1 MMLYIGRNVKAEIDG
16 LRFDLGRGGSMLK
29 DEKLIQEFVVEAKEH
44 VEKIES
50 GLLSFE
56 QKEYDE
62 NVINAIFRSA
72 HNIKGTAGFFGFQK
86 IVELSHAMESVL
98 GKIRS
103 RELALVFDIVDAL
116 LMANDE
122 LRELLDHIAISEERD
137 IASLVKRLQHIYI
150 SGKDAQMIEPLDAG
164 DETFIPEIPQK
175 AAKKHKDDADSKMIS
190 ELGKKGHKIYKYVH
204 ALDSQQNDVERF
216 SINMS
221 KSIQSIGTIL
231 NSYIRNKNFVT
242 EENFSGQ
249 EIVFLFSTVL
259 EKELAVM
266 AIGANAREI
275 EELSISTQSAE
286 IFQLLSETEEKS
298 AYPKE
303 ENLLKNKQKALDLS
317 EEKIKNDLAEE
328 RIKVDVALLNNLV
341 NLSSEMV
348 LARNQLLRLLEAH
361 VDGIPGIRPVLQK
374 IDHTT
379 TEMQEKIMRTRMQP
393 ISILFHSIPRLV
405 RDLSKKLG
413 KSLTL
418 KMEGKE
424 VEMDKSILEG
434 LIDPF
439 THLIRNALDHGIEKP
454 EIRKDLGKDP
464 TAMIEIKARHEGG
477 RVIIDIMD
485 DGAGIDVEKVRQQ
498 ALQKG
503 LVGQDEARD
512 ISESKMAEL
521 VFLPG
526 FSTVSQ
532 VSDISGRGVGLDV
545 VRSNIEKFG
554 GTVELHT
561 LKGKGTTFR
570 LLLPL
575 TLAIIPSLILSV
587 SKHSFALPQAHLQ
600 EIVRIVDG
608 QETGRLQWIQGHR
621 VLQLRGKLVPIVHL
635 ADVIGLEKNFE
646 VTSPIT
652 RILIIR
658 IARRTFGIIVDV
670 IHGQEELLVKPM
682 PNHLKEVK
690 VYSGVTILGDG
701 SIAMVLDVDGI
712 ASMGNLVFSEEGV
725 ESSQSEMVSL
735 ENQIQ
740 EMQDLLLFQ
749 CSGPEI
755 FGLHLSMIAR
765 VNEISPHQIEEV
777 GNKQYY
783 NSQGNVMQLI
793 RLEQYLPVASK
804 EQSGEKMYL
813 ITPKGNNLSV
823 GLLVRKIK
831 DTVQVD
837 SLMVEED
844 IQGKGL
850 LGSTIINEK
859 IVLLVDLHEVFEM
872 SIPEQYAQLNNY
884 TIADPAKNILLVED
898 NPFFIKL
905 EKRYLEQGG
914 YRVFIAHNGKE
925 ALQILGQ
932 QRIDIV
938 MSDIHMPV
946 MNGMEMVKHIRA
958 DEKISSLPIILMS
971 ASIKND
977 SQEKLFL
984 GAGFNS
990 YAYKFDKADVLKKVA
1005 DVQGVRGEFS

>member
-1 MMLYIGRNVKAEIDG
+1 MLCIRRNVKAEIDG
-16 LRFDLGRGGSMLK
+16 LLFDLERGGSMLK

-62 NVINAIFRSA
+62 NAINAIFRSA
-72 HNIKGTAGFFGFQK
+72 HNIKGTAGFFGFK
-86 IVELSHAMESVL
+86 NIVELSHAMESVL

-103 RELALVFDIVDAL
+103 RKIALLFDIVDAL

-122 LRELLDHIAISEERD
+122 LRELLDHIAISEERN
-137 IASLVKRLQHIYI
+137 IAPLVKRLQHIYI
-150 SGKDAQMIEPLDAG
+150 SGKDAQLIEPLDA
-164 DETFIPEIPQK
+164 ENEASILEVPQK
-175 AAKKHKDDADSKMIS
+175 AAKKHKDDVDNKMIR

-216 SINMS
+216 SSNMS

-231 NSYIRNKNFVT
+231 NSYIWNKNSFGNV
-242 EENFSGQ
+242 
-249 EIVFLFSTVL
+249 IVFLFSTVL
-259 EKELAVM
+259 EKELAIM
-266 AIGANAREI
+266 AIGGNAKEI
-275 EELSISTQSAE
+275 EELSISTQSTE
-286 IFQLLSETEEKS
+286 IFQLLSETKEKP

-303 ENLLKNKQKALDLS
+303 ESLLNTKQRALDLS
-317 EEKIKNDLAEE
+317 EEKIKNNLVEE

-374 IDHTT
+374 IDHTI

-454 EIRKDLGKDP
+454 ERRKALGKDP
-464 TAMIEIKARHEGG
+464 TAMIEIQARHEGG
-477 RVIIDIMD
+477 RVIIDIID
-485 DGAGIDVEKVRQQ
+485 DGAGIDVEKIRQQ

-503 LVGQDEARD
+503 LIGQEEALD
-512 ISESKMAEL
+512 ISESKIAEI
-521 VFLPG
+521 VFSPG

-532 VSDISGRGVGLDV
+532 ISDISGRGVGLDV

-575 TLAIIPSLILSV
+575 TLAIIPSLILTV
-587 SKHSFALPQAHLQ
+587 GEHNFALPQTHLQ

-608 QETGRLQWIQGHR
+608 QETGRLQWIQGQR
-621 VLQLRGKLVPIVHL
+621 VLRLRGKLVPIVHL
-635 ADVIGLEKNFE
+635 ADVIGLEKSFE

-652 RILIIR
+652 RILIIN
-658 IARRTFGIIVDV
+658 IARKTFGIIVDA

-690 VYSGVTILGDG
+690 LYSGVTILGDG

-712 ASMGNLVFSEEGV
+712 ASMGNLVFSEEEV
-725 ESSQSEMVSL
+725 DSSQSEMVSL
-735 ENQIQ
+735 DNQIQ

-755 FGLHLSMIAR
+755 FGLHLFMIAR
-765 VNEISPHQIEEV
+765 VNEISPHHIEEV

-783 NSQGNVMQLI
+783 HSQGNIMQLI
-793 RLEQYLPVASK
+793 RLEQYLPVASI
-804 EQSGEKMYL
+804 EQSGEKMYV
-813 ITPKGNNLSV
+813 ITPKVNNLSV

-859 IVLLVDLHEVFEM
+859 IVLLVNLHEVFEM
-872 SIPEQYAQLNNY
+872 SGPEQYDQL
-884 TIADPAKNILLVED
+884 
-898 NPFFIKL
+898 
-905 EKRYLEQGG
+905 
-914 YRVFIAHNGKE
+914 
-925 ALQILGQ
+925 
-932 QRIDIV
+932 
-938 MSDIHMPV
+938 
-946 MNGMEMVKHIRA
+946 
-958 DEKISSLPIILMS
+958 
-971 ASIKND
+971 
-977 SQEKLFL
+977 
-984 GAGFNS
+984 
-990 YAYKFDKADVLKKVA
+990 KFDKADVQVL
-1005 DVQGVRGEFS
+1005 RGEFS

>member
-16 LRFDLGRGGSMLK
+16 LLFDLGRGGSMLK

-98 GKIRS
+98 GKIRN
-103 RELALVFDIVDAL
+103 REIALVFDIVDAL

-137 IASLVKRLQHIYI
+137 ITSLVKRLQHIYI
-150 SGKDAQMIEPLDAG
+150 SGKDAQLIEPLDAG

-175 AAKKHKDDADSKMIS
+175 AAKKHKDDADNKMIS

-204 ALDSQQNDVERF
+204 VLDSQQIDVERF

-275 EELSISTQSAE
+275 EELSISTQSTE

-303 ENLLKNKQKALDLS
+303 ENLLKNKQKALDFS

-454 EIRKDLGKDP
+454 EVRKDLGKDP

-503 LVGQDEARD
+503 LVGQDEAMN

-521 VFLPG
+521 VFSPG

-575 TLAIIPSLILSV
+575 TLAIIPSLILAV
-587 SKHSFALPQAHLQ
+587 GKHSFALPQAHLQ

-608 QETGRLQWIQGHR
+608 QETGRLHWIQGQR

-652 RILIIR
+652 RILIIK

-765 VNEISPHQIEEV
+765 VNEISPHHIEEV

-783 NSQGNVMQLI
+783 NSQGNIMQLI
-793 RLEQYLPVASK
+793 RLEQHLPVASI
-804 EQSGEKMYL
+804 EQSGEKMYV

-823 GLLVRKIK
+823 GLLVRTIK

-872 SIPEQYAQLNNY
+872 SASEQYAQL
-884 TIADPAKNILLVED
+884 
-898 NPFFIKL
+898 
-905 EKRYLEQGG
+905 
-914 YRVFIAHNGKE
+914 
-925 ALQILGQ
+925 
-932 QRIDIV
+932 
-938 MSDIHMPV
+938 
-946 MNGMEMVKHIRA
+946 
-958 DEKISSLPIILMS
+958 
-971 ASIKND
+971 
-977 SQEKLFL
+977 
-984 GAGFNS
+984 
-990 YAYKFDKADVLKKVA
+990 KFDKADVLKKVA

>member
-1 MMLYIGRNVKAEIDG
+1 MMRYIGRSVKAEIDG
-16 LRFDLGRGGSMLK
+16 LLFDLGRGGSMLK

-103 RELALVFDIVDAL
+103 RELALTFDIVDAL

-122 LRELLDHIAISEERD
+122 LRELLDHITISEERD

-150 SGKDAQMIEPLDAG
+150 SGKEAQLIEPLDAG
-164 DETFIPEIPQK
+164 DEIFIPEIPQK
-175 AAKKHKDDADSKMIS
+175 AVKKHKDDADNKMII

-204 ALDSQQNDVERF
+204 ALDSQQSDVERF
-216 SINMS
+216 STNMS

-231 NSYIRNKNFVT
+231 NSYIRNKNSFG
-242 EENFSGQ
+242 NM
-249 EIVFLFSTVL
+249 IIFLFSTVL
-259 EKELAVM
+259 EKELAIM

-303 ENLLKNKQKALDLS
+303 ERLLNTKQKALDFS
-317 EEKIKNDLAEE
+317 EEKIKNDLVEE

-348 LARNQLLRLLEAH
+348 LARNQLLRLLESH
-361 VDGIPGIRPVLQK
+361 VDGIPGIRAVLQK

-454 EIRKDLGKDP
+454 ERRKALGKDP

-485 DGAGIDVEKVRQQ
+485 DGAGIDIEKVKQQ
-498 ALQKG
+498 ALQEG
-503 LVGQDEARD
+503 LIGQDEAMD
-512 ISESKMAEL
+512 ISDSKMAEL
-521 VFLPG
+521 VFSPG

-554 GTVELHT
+554 GIVELHT

-575 TLAIIPSLILSV
+575 TLAIIPSLILAV
-587 SKHSFALPQAHLQ
+587 GKHNFALPQTHLQ

-608 QETGRLQWIQGHR
+608 KETGRLQWIQERR

-646 VTSPIT
+646 ATSPIT
-652 RILIIR
+652 RILIIK
-658 IARRTFGIIVDV
+658 IARRTFGIIVDA

-725 ESSQSEMVSL
+725 ESSQSEVVSL

-740 EMQDLLLFQ
+740 EMQYLLLFQ

-755 FGLHLSMIAR
+755 LGLHLSMIAR

-783 NSQGNVMQLI
+783 NSQGNIMQLI

-804 EQSGEKMYL
+804 EQSGEKMYV
-813 ITPKGNNLSV
+813 ITPKGNNLSL
-823 GLLVRKIK
+823 GLLVRAIK

-837 SLMVEED
+837 SLMVKED

-859 IVLLVDLHEVFEM
+859 IVLLVDLHEIVEM
-872 SIPEQYAQLNNY
+872 SVRNSIPN
-884 TIADPAKNILLVED
+884 
-898 NPFFIKL
+898 
-905 EKRYLEQGG
+905 
-914 YRVFIAHNGKE
+914 
-925 ALQILGQ
+925 
-932 QRIDIV
+932 
-938 MSDIHMPV
+938 
-946 MNGMEMVKHIRA
+946 
-958 DEKISSLPIILMS
+958 
-971 ASIKND
+971 
-977 SQEKLFL
+977 
-984 GAGFNS
+984 
-990 YAYKFDKADVLKKVA
+990 
-1005 DVQGVRGEFS
+1005 

>member
-1 MMLYIGRNVKAEIDG
+1 MKAEIDG
-16 LRFDLGRGGSMLK
+16 LLFDLGRGGSMLK

-103 RELALVFDIVDAL
+103 RELALTFDIVDAL

-122 LRELLDHIAISEERD
+122 LRELLDHITISEERD

-150 SGKDAQMIEPLDAG
+150 SGKEAQLIEPLDDG

-175 AAKKHKDDADSKMIS
+175 AAKKHKDDADNKMIS

-204 ALDSQQNDVERF
+204 ALDSQQIDVERF

-231 NSYIRNKNFVT
+231 NCYIRNKNFVT

-266 AIGANAREI
+266 AIGANPREI

-286 IFQLLSETEEKS
+286 IFQLLSETEDKS
-298 AYPKE
+298 ADPKE
-303 ENLLKNKQKALDLS
+303 EKLLNTKQRALDLS
-317 EEKIKNDLAEE
+317 EERIKNDLVEE

-348 LARNQLLRLLEAH
+348 LARNQLLRLLESH
-361 VDGIPGIRPVLQK
+361 VDGIPGIRAVLQK

-454 EIRKDLGKDP
+454 EMRKASGKDP

-485 DGAGIDVEKVRQQ
+485 DGAGIDIEKVKQQ

-503 LVGQDEARD
+503 LIGQDEAMD
-512 ISESKMAEL
+512 ISEGKMAEL
-521 VFLPG
+521 VFSPG

-554 GTVELHT
+554 GIVELHT

-575 TLAIIPSLILSV
+575 TLAIIPSLILAV
-587 SKHSFALPQAHLQ
+587 GKYNFALPQTHLQ

-608 QETGRLQWIQGHR
+608 KEAGRLQWIQGRR

-635 ADVIGLEKNFE
+635 ADVISLEKNFE

-652 RILIIR
+652 RILIIK
-658 IARRTFGIIVDV
+658 IAKRTFGIIVDA

-701 SIAMVLDVDGI
+701 SIAMVLDIDGI

-755 FGLHLSMIAR
+755 LGLHLSMIAR

-783 NSQGNVMQLI
+783 NSQGDIIQLI

-804 EQSGEKMYL
+804 EQSGEKMYV
-813 ITPKGNNLSV
+813 ITPKGNNLSL
-823 GLLVRKIK
+823 GLLVRAIK

-837 SLMVEED
+837 SLMVKGD

-859 IVLLVDLHEVFEM
+859 IVLLVDLHEIVEM
-872 SIPEQYAQLNNY
+872 SVPEQYAQL
-884 TIADPAKNILLVED
+884 
-898 NPFFIKL
+898 
-905 EKRYLEQGG
+905 
-914 YRVFIAHNGKE
+914 
-925 ALQILGQ
+925 
-932 QRIDIV
+932 
-938 MSDIHMPV
+938 
-946 MNGMEMVKHIRA
+946 
-958 DEKISSLPIILMS
+958 
-971 ASIKND
+971 
-977 SQEKLFL
+977 
-984 GAGFNS
+984 
-990 YAYKFDKADVLKKVA
+990 KFDKADVQVL
-1005 DVQGVRGEFS
+1005 RGEFS

>member
-1 MMLYIGRNVKAEIDG
+1 
-16 LRFDLGRGGSMLK
+16 MLK

-103 RELALVFDIVDAL
+103 RELALTFDIVDAL

-122 LRELLDHIAISEERD
+122 LRELLDHITISEERD

-150 SGKDAQMIEPLDAG
+150 SGKEAQLIEPLDAG
-164 DETFIPEIPQK
+164 DEIFIPEIPQK
-175 AAKKHKDDADSKMIS
+175 AVKKHKDDADNKMII

-204 ALDSQQNDVERF
+204 ALDSQQSDVERF
-216 SINMS
+216 STNMS

-231 NSYIRNKNFVT
+231 NSYIRNKNSFG
-242 EENFSGQ
+242 NM
-249 EIVFLFSTVL
+249 IIFLFSTVL
-259 EKELAVM
+259 EKELAIM

-303 ENLLKNKQKALDLS
+303 ERLLNTKQKALDFS
-317 EEKIKNDLAEE
+317 EEKIKNDLVEE

-348 LARNQLLRLLEAH
+348 LARNQLLRLLESH
-361 VDGIPGIRPVLQK
+361 VDGIPGIRAVLQK

-454 EIRKDLGKDP
+454 ERRKALGKDP

-485 DGAGIDVEKVRQQ
+485 DGAGIDIEKVKQQ
-498 ALQKG
+498 ALQEG
-503 LVGQDEARD
+503 LIGQDEAMD
-512 ISESKMAEL
+512 ISDSKMAEL
-521 VFLPG
+521 VFSPG

-554 GTVELHT
+554 GIVELHT

-575 TLAIIPSLILSV
+575 TLAIIPSLILAV
-587 SKHSFALPQAHLQ
+587 GKHNFALPQTHLQ

-608 QETGRLQWIQGHR
+608 KETGRLQWIQERR

-646 VTSPIT
+646 ATSPIT
-652 RILIIR
+652 RILIIK
-658 IARRTFGIIVDV
+658 IARRTFGIIVDA

-725 ESSQSEMVSL
+725 ESSQSEVVSL

-740 EMQDLLLFQ
+740 EMQYLLLFQ

-755 FGLHLSMIAR
+755 LGLHLSMIAR

-783 NSQGNVMQLI
+783 NSQGNIMQLI

-804 EQSGEKMYL
+804 EQSGEKMYV
-813 ITPKGNNLSV
+813 ITPKGNNLSL
-823 GLLVRKIK
+823 GLLVRAIK

-837 SLMVEED
+837 SLMVKED

-859 IVLLVDLHEVFEM
+859 IVLLVDLHEIVEM
-872 SIPEQYAQLNNY
+872 SVRNSIPN
-884 TIADPAKNILLVED
+884 
-898 NPFFIKL
+898 
-905 EKRYLEQGG
+905 
-914 YRVFIAHNGKE
+914 
-925 ALQILGQ
+925 
-932 QRIDIV
+932 
-938 MSDIHMPV
+938 
-946 MNGMEMVKHIRA
+946 
-958 DEKISSLPIILMS
+958 
-971 ASIKND
+971 
-977 SQEKLFL
+977 
-984 GAGFNS
+984 
-990 YAYKFDKADVLKKVA
+990 
-1005 DVQGVRGEFS
+1005 

>member
-1 MMLYIGRNVKAEIDG
+1 
-16 LRFDLGRGGSMLK
+16 
-29 DEKLIQEFVVEAKEH
+29 
-44 VEKIES
+44 
-50 GLLSFE
+50 
-56 QKEYDE
+56 
-62 NVINAIFRSA
+62 
-72 HNIKGTAGFFGFQK
+72 
-86 IVELSHAMESVL
+86 
-98 GKIRS
+98 
-103 RELALVFDIVDAL
+103 
-116 LMANDE
+116 
-122 LRELLDHIAISEERD
+122 
-137 IASLVKRLQHIYI
+137 
-150 SGKDAQMIEPLDAG
+150 
-164 DETFIPEIPQK
+164 
-175 AAKKHKDDADSKMIS
+175 
-190 ELGKKGHKIYKYVH
+190 
-204 ALDSQQNDVERF
+204 RF

-303 ENLLKNKQKALDLS
+303 ENLLKNKQKALDFS

-454 EIRKDLGKDP
+454 EMRKASGKDP

-485 DGAGIDVEKVRQQ
+485 DGAGIDIEKVKQQ

-503 LVGQDEARD
+503 LIGQDEAMD

-521 VFLPG
+521 VFSPG

-575 TLAIIPSLILSV
+575 TLAIIPSLILAV
-587 SKHSFALPQAHLQ
+587 GKHSFALPQAHLQ

-608 QETGRLQWIQGHR
+608 QETGRLQWIQGQR

-646 VTSPIT
+646 ITSPIT
-652 RILIIR
+652 RILIIK
-658 IARRTFGIIVDV
+658 IARRTFGIIVDI

-740 EMQDLLLFQ
+740 EVQDLLLFQ
-749 CSGPEI
+749 CSGPEL

-783 NSQGNVMQLI
+783 NSQGDIIQLI

-804 EQSGEKMYL
+804 EQSGEKMYV

-823 GLLVRKIK
+823 GLLVRTIK

-872 SIPEQYAQLNNY
+872 SASEQFPN
-884 TIADPAKNILLVED
+884 
-898 NPFFIKL
+898 
-905 EKRYLEQGG
+905 
-914 YRVFIAHNGKE
+914 
-925 ALQILGQ
+925 
-932 QRIDIV
+932 
-938 MSDIHMPV
+938 
-946 MNGMEMVKHIRA
+946 
-958 DEKISSLPIILMS
+958 
-971 ASIKND
+971 
-977 SQEKLFL
+977 
-984 GAGFNS
+984 
-990 YAYKFDKADVLKKVA
+990 
-1005 DVQGVRGEFS
+1005 

>member
-1 MMLYIGRNVKAEIDG
+1 MMLYIEQNEKAEIDG
-16 LRFDLGRGGSMLK
+16 LLFDLGRGGNMLK
-29 DEKLIQEFVVEAKEH
+29 DEKLIQEFVIEAKEH

-56 QKEYDE
+56 QHEYDE

-103 RELALVFDIVDAL
+103 RELTLLLDIVDAL

-122 LRELLDHIAISEERD
+122 LRELLNHIAMNEERD
-137 IASLVKRLQHIYI
+137 ITSLVQRLQHIFI
-150 SGKDAQMIEPLDAG
+150 NDKDIQPAEAPDTANEPI
-164 DETFIPEIPQK
+164 TPENQTTAVK
-175 AAKKHKDDADSKMIS
+175 NLKVDSYDKMIS
-190 ELGKKGHKIYKYVH
+190 ELAKKGHKIYKYVRTF
-204 ALDSQQNDVERF
+204 DFQQNDTERF

-221 KSIQSIGTIL
+221 KSIQSIGSIL
-231 NSYIRNKNFVT
+231 NSYIRNKTFLA
-242 EENFSGQ
+242 EENSFEQ
-249 EIVFLFSTVL
+249 QIIFLFSTVL

-275 EELSISTQSAE
+275 EELSITNQRAE
-286 IFQLLSETEEKS
+286 IFQLLLEKAEHAACPKKEKS
-298 AYPKE
+298 VTS
-303 ENLLKNKQKALDLS
+303 KQNASDFFD
-317 EEKIKNDLAEE
+317 EKHKNDLSEE
-328 RIKVDVALLNNLV
+328 RIKVDVVLLNNLV

-361 VDGIPGIRPVLQK
+361 VDGIPGIRAVLQK

-434 LIDPF
+434 LMDPF
-439 THLIRNALDHGIEKP
+439 THLIRNALDHGIENP
-454 EIRKDLGKDP
+454 AMRKALGKDP
-464 TAMIEIKARHEGG
+464 TAIIQIKARHEGG

-485 DGAGIDVEKVRQQ
+485 DGAGIDVEKVKQH
-498 ALQKG
+498 ALEKG
-503 LVGQDEARD
+503 LIGQEEAME

-521 VFLPG
+521 VFSPG
-526 FSTVSQ
+526 FSTVTQ
-532 VSDISGRGVGLDV
+532 ISDISGRGVGLDV
-545 VRSNIEKFG
+545 VRANIEKFG

-561 LKGKGTTFR
+561 VKGKGTTFR

-575 TLAIIPSLILSV
+575 TLAIIPSLILAV
-587 SKHSFALPQAHLQ
+587 GKHNFALPQAHLQ

-608 QETGRLQWIQGHR
+608 KEESPLQLIQGQR
-621 VLQLRGKLVPIVHL
+621 VLQLRGQLVPIVHL
-635 ADVIGLEKNFE
+635 ADMVGLEKNLKA
-646 VTSPIT
+646 TSPIT
-652 RILIIR
+652 RILIIK
-658 IARRTFGIIVDV
+658 IARRIFGIIVDA

-701 SIAMVLDVDGI
+701 SIAMVLDVEGI
-712 ASMGNLVFSEEGV
+712 ANKEKLAFSEDGV
-725 ESSQSEMVSL
+725 ESSQVKAVAL
-735 ENQIQ
+735 DHQVQ
-740 EMQDLLLFQ
+740 ELQDLLLFQ

-765 VNEISPHQIEEV
+765 VNEISPHQVEEI
-777 GNKQYY
+777 GNKEYY
-783 NSQGNVMQLI
+783 NSQGNIMQLI
-793 RLEQYLPVASK
+793 RLEEYLPVSK
-804 EQSGEKMYL
+804 EESDKKMYV
-813 ITPKGNNLSV
+813 ITPKGSNHSL
-823 GLLVRKIK
+823 GLLVRAIK

-837 SLMVEED
+837 SLTVEED

-850 LGSTIINEK
+850 LGSTLINEK
-859 IVLLVDLHEVFEM
+859 IILLVDLHEVFEL
-872 SIPEQYAQLNNY
+872 SVPEQYIQLNHFPM
-884 TIADPAKNILLVED
+884 AVAEKNILLVED
-898 NPFFIKL
+898 DPFFVKL

-914 YRVFIAHNGKE
+914 YRVFIARNGKE
-925 ALQILGQ
+925 GLKILRE

-938 MSDIHMPV
+938 MSDISMPV
-946 MNGMEMVKHIRA
+946 MNGLEMVKQIRA
-958 DEKISSLPIILMS
+958 DEKMSSLPIILMS

-977 SQEKLFL
+977 NQEKLFL
-984 GAGFNS
+984 EAGFSS
-990 YAYKFDKADVLKKVA
+990 YAYKFDKADVLQKVA
-1005 DVQGVRGEFS
+1005 DVQVARGEFP

>member
-1 MMLYIGRNVKAEIDG
+1 MRYIGRSVKAEIDG
-16 LRFDLGRGGSMLK
+16 LLFDLGRGGSMLK

-103 RELALVFDIVDAL
+103 RELALTFDIVDAL

-122 LRELLDHIAISEERD
+122 LRELLDHITISEERD

-150 SGKDAQMIEPLDAG
+150 SGKEAQLIEPLDAG
-164 DETFIPEIPQK
+164 DEIFIPEIPQK
-175 AAKKHKDDADSKMIS
+175 AVKKHKDDADNKMII

-204 ALDSQQNDVERF
+204 ALDSQQSDVERF
-216 SINMS
+216 STNMS

-231 NSYIRNKNFVT
+231 NSYIRNKNSFG
-242 EENFSGQ
+242 NM
-249 EIVFLFSTVL
+249 IIFLFSTVL
-259 EKELAVM
+259 EKELAIM

-303 ENLLKNKQKALDLS
+303 ERLLNTKQKALDFS
-317 EEKIKNDLAEE
+317 EEKIKNDLVEE

-348 LARNQLLRLLEAH
+348 LARNQLLRLLESH
-361 VDGIPGIRPVLQK
+361 VDGIPGIRAVLQK

-454 EIRKDLGKDP
+454 ERRKALGKDP

-485 DGAGIDVEKVRQQ
+485 DGAGIDIEKVKQQ
-498 ALQKG
+498 ALQEG
-503 LVGQDEARD
+503 LIGQDEAMD
-512 ISESKMAEL
+512 ISDSKMAEL
-521 VFLPG
+521 VFSPG

-554 GTVELHT
+554 GIVELHT

-575 TLAIIPSLILSV
+575 TLAIIPSLILAV
-587 SKHSFALPQAHLQ
+587 GKHNFALPQTHLQ

-608 QETGRLQWIQGHR
+608 KETGRLQWIQERR

-646 VTSPIT
+646 ATSPIT
-652 RILIIR
+652 RILIIK
-658 IARRTFGIIVDV
+658 IARRTFGIIVDA

-725 ESSQSEMVSL
+725 ESSQSEVVSL

-740 EMQDLLLFQ
+740 EMQYLLLFQ

-755 FGLHLSMIAR
+755 LGLHLSMIAR

-783 NSQGNVMQLI
+783 NSQGNIMQLI

-804 EQSGEKMYL
+804 EQSGEKMYV
-813 ITPKGNNLSV
+813 ITPKGNNLSL
-823 GLLVRKIK
+823 GLLVRAIK

-837 SLMVEED
+837 SLMVKED

-859 IVLLVDLHEVFEM
+859 IVLLVDLHEIVEM
-872 SIPEQYAQLNNY
+872 SVRNSIPN
-884 TIADPAKNILLVED
+884 
-898 NPFFIKL
+898 
-905 EKRYLEQGG
+905 
-914 YRVFIAHNGKE
+914 
-925 ALQILGQ
+925 
-932 QRIDIV
+932 
-938 MSDIHMPV
+938 
-946 MNGMEMVKHIRA
+946 
-958 DEKISSLPIILMS
+958 
-971 ASIKND
+971 
-977 SQEKLFL
+977 
-984 GAGFNS
+984 
-990 YAYKFDKADVLKKVA
+990 
-1005 DVQGVRGEFS
+1005 